1 MDRTRYTP
9 IRILG
14 CFPPNDELAVKVA
27 RLCILVEDFIL
38 ESRGVSGESLPI
50 LDELSPEW
58 RKIYFFRNSIGTIH
72 EIRGAI
78 DNIRLNPT
86 FKVYFD
92 KQSTEEKNQFDKK
105 FKALKAEEKTLKKI
119 RNDMGGAHVLTEA
132 VKIGLEN
139 LDPSEEG
146 FVQAGGTLKNS
157 HLKFVHKI
165 VSGYLASQILEDGSH
180 ASVEEMKEFFER
192 IIKTSSAAAA
202 LVMIILGIFFKERNL
217 FP

>member
-1 MDRTRYTP
+1 MARIRYTP
-9 IRILG
+9 IRILRY
-14 CFPPNDELAVKVA
+14 FPPNDELAVKVA

-58 RKIYFFRNSIGTIH
+58 RKIYFLRNSIGTIH
-72 EIRGAI
+72 EIRVAI
-78 DNIRLNPT
+78 DDIRLNPT
-86 FKVYFD
+86 FKDYFD

-132 VKIGLEN
+132 VKIGLGN

-180 ASVEEMKEFFER
+180 ASVEEMKHFFER